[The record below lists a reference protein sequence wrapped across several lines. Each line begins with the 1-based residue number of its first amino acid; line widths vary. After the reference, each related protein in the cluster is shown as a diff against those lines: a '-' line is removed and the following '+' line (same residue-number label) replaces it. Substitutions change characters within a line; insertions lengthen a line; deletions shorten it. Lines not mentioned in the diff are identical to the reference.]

1 LARPPKA
8 IAPSAKLERIP
19 PPVLAIAPYA
29 PAALTWKRALLRKNT
44 MRSQTAWCVLPG
56 STWLPME
63 KLKTTIQLTIAPTVP
78 QEGIS
83 KTEQPMPPSTIVLV
97 IVQIARRARAVLHW
111 VF

>member
-8 IAPSAKLERIP
+8 IASSAKLERIP

-29 PAALTWKRALLRKNT
+29 PAVLTWKRALLQKIT
-44 MRSQTAWCVLPG
+44 IRSQTAWCVLPG

-63 KLKTTIQLTIAPTVP
+63 KLKIMILLMIASNVL

-83 KTEQPMPPSTIVLV
+83 KTE
-97 IVQIARRARAVLHW
+97 
-111 VF
+111 